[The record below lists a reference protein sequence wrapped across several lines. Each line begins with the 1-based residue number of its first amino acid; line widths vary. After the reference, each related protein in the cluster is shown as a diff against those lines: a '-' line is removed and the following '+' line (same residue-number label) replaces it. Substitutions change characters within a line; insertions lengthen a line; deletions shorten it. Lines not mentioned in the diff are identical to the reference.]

1 MMVELMICTCQTSR
15 FTYFLALNVLY
26 NIVETLY
33 TAYYAIGFTA
43 YMFALISYLPFI
55 ASFVRMAWRDTE
67 TRRLIFYRNCINL
80 WLMTA
85 MIDLWIV
92 CNLFTQIDELC
103 EIAKFSHRLTFTQLA
118 DFFDVKSVSRN
129 SVIQLCTTRL

>member
-1 MMVELMICTCQTSR
+1 MICTCQTSR